1 MRVTCR
7 QSPNLAIPHLH
18 VQFVEGVAEVSEEV
32 AAALAAYAVHG
43 VEAEQVEAP
52 KAAAPRRRSRKD
64 D

>member
-32 AAALAAYAVHG
+32 SAALAAYAVHG

-52 KAAAPRRRSRKD
+52 KAAPRRRSRKD

>member
-1 MRVTCR
+1 MRAMCE

-43 VEAEQVEAP
+43 VEVEQAEAP
-52 KAAAPRRRSRKD
+52 KVAPRKRARKD

>member
-1 MRVTCR
+1 MVKVTCPT
-7 QSPNLAIPHLH
+7 QPSLAIPHLH

-43 VEAEQVEAP
+43 VEVEQAEAP
-52 KAAAPRRRSRKD
+52 KVAPRKRARKD

>member
-1 MRVTCR
+1 MRVTCK

-43 VEAEQVEAP
+43 VEVEQVEVS
-52 KAAAPRRRSRKD
+52 KAAPRRRSRKD